1 MVSMGKQKS
10 NKSRT
15 YARNRSVVSR
25 RGLENVWESDGIY
38 VLKLVL
44 VTLAGLFWLRLET
57 PLVIAGFLPVGAIPV
72 GSAIA
77 ALVIAWLEKAQFN
90 RKIMYAVLV
99 IVTIIGFFINAGIV
113 L

>member
-1 MVSMGKQKS
+1 MSKRKS
-10 NKSRT
+10 NKART
-15 YARNRSVVSR
+15 YARNRPVVSR
-25 RGLENVWESDGIY
+25 RGIENVWESDGVY

-44 VTLAGLFWLRLET
+44 VTLGGLLWLRLKS
-57 PLVIAGFLPVGAIPV
+57 PLIIADVLPVGAIPI
-72 GSAIA
+72 GT
-77 ALVIAWLEKAQFN
+77 LVAVLLISWLEKAQFN